1 MLTVNTHHFKLVLLE
16 LDSAFKGKLK
26 KVSLECENEKI
37 YQDLQTREIY
47 IQAILDY
54 ISGMTDRFIISL
66 FNELLEY

>member
-1 MLTVNTHHFKLVLLE
+1 MSSE
-16 LDSAFKGKLK
+16 LMQKDKKMEGKLK